1 MPASRDRISPSEF
14 KQTIKRL
21 SKETYKTSYVPKKVN
36 DALKQGG
43 MGRFSWQAATKR
55 EFQRSINQLKEK
67 DILKSKRT
75 TKQLYEDMISDRE
88 TSENAGSDVPLGIT
102 KLPDTLAA
110 RKFVE
115 YYGKATGHPEHVR
128 SALRELGMPFG
139 SATARQG
146 AEPNLNRRQMGIVLN
161 KLREAGK
168 LTHANV
174 GEDIMQSHKRT
185 QVYVQEGI
193 SQELSEQ
200 EQKRYNAAAR
210 EDLPEGIRRSIGRPV
225 TESALRAG
233 HPQER
238 SSSVGRA
245 GREQGV
251 EELETHSTT
260 ASALARRATPN
271 DPKTSITRKGHH
283 PSPDTKP
290 DLPDLSFDLE

>member
-14 KQTIKRL
+14 KSTIKRL
-21 SKETYKTSYVPKKVN
+21 SKETYKTSYVPKKVS

-43 MGRFSWQAATKR
+43 MGRFSWQTATKR
-55 EFQRSINQLKEK
+55 QFQRSIDQLKEEN
-67 DILKSKRT
+67 IIKSKRT
-75 TKQLYEDMISDRE
+75 TKQLYEKVMSDRE
-88 TSENAGSDVPLGIT
+88 VSENVGSDVPLSIT
-102 KLPDTLAA
+102 KLPGTLSA

-139 SATARQG
+139 SATARPG
-146 AEPNLNRRQMGIVLN
+146 AEPNLNRRQMGLVLT

-168 LTHANV
+168 LTHAHV

-193 SQELSEQ
+193 AQELSDQ

-225 TESALRAG
+225 SESALRTG
-233 HPQER
+233 HTQER
-238 SSSVGRA
+238 SSSIGRA
-245 GREQGV
+245 DREQGV
-251 EELETHSTT
+251 EELETHPTT
-260 ASALARRATPN
+260 ASTLARRETPN
-271 DPKTSITRKGHH
+271 DPKTSIARKGHH
-283 PSPDTKP
+283 PSPETKP